1 MSEET
6 PLTTEDVNLEVFVEE
21 ETNKVQ
27 VEFSG
32 FNDLEDAEKYAQFLV
47 DTLPLLL
54 FESTQIH

>member
-6 PLTTEDVNLEVFVEE
+6 PLTTADVELHVYVNEDDLTVSVDF
-21 ETNKVQ
+21 Q
-27 VEFSG
+27 G
-32 FNDLEDAEKYAQFLV
+32 FADLEDAEKYAQLLV